1 MSKQSY
7 ESWIWDSS
15 DLIQCKNTLSSLLIE
30 GHDESVIRGLDFG
43 SLDVDG
49 VIDEYNEYQLNRW
62 ESQNC

>member
-1 MSKQSY
+1 MSKVSFKNW
-7 ESWIWDSS
+7 SWDTT

-49 VIDEYNEYQLNRW
+49 VIDEDNEYQLNAY
-62 ESQNC
+62 EAEHC